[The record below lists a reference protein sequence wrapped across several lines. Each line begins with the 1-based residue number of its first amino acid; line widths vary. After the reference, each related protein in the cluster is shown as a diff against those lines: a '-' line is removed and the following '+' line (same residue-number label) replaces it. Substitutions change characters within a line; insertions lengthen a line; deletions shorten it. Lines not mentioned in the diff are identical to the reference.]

1 MRQQMMPPQQIKH
14 ASKGFTLLETMIA
27 LAVLSIGLL
36 GLAGMLAD
44 SLAYMNGSQANFIA
58 QQKAE
63 QAVEA
68 IYTAKYA
75 SNITW
80 SQVSNNSVSNPQG
93 LFYSTPQ
100 PIRQPGTDGLVN
112 SINDDTAP
120 LDYILLPGPDQMLGT
135 GDDVKELLG
144 NYTRTVQIQNFNG
157 DANLRQI
164 TVTVTYSTGRF
175 NRTYTLVSLISA
187 FD

>member
-1 MRQQMMPPQQIKH
+1 MMRQQQPKH
-14 ASKGFTLLETMIA
+14 ASKGFTLLETMVA
-27 LAVLSIGLL
+27 LAVLAIGVL

-80 SQVSNNSVSNPQG
+80 AQVSNNSVSNPQG

-100 PIRQPGTDGLVN
+100 PIRQPGADGLVN

-120 LDYILLPGPDQMLGT
+120 LDYIQLPGPDQMLGT
-135 GDDVKELLG
+135 GDDVKELLS
-144 NYTRTVQIQNFNG
+144 NYTRTVTIWNYTG
-157 DANLRQI
+157 DSNLRNI
-164 TVTVTYSTGRF
+164 TVTVNYTTGKF
-175 NRTYTLVSLISA
+175 TRTYTLNSVISA

>member
-1 MRQQMMPPQQIKH
+1 MMRQQQIVH

-27 LAVLSIGLL
+27 LAVLAIGVL

-80 SQVSNNSVSNPQG
+80 AQVSNNSVSNPTG
-93 LFYSTPQ
+93 LFFSTPQ
-100 PIRQPGTDGLVN
+100 PLRQPGSDGLVN
-112 SINDDTAP
+112 SINDTGAP
-120 LDYILLPGPDQMLGT
+120 LDYILLPGPDGMLGT
-135 GDDVKELLG
+135 GDDVKELLS
-144 NYTRTVQIQNFNG
+144 NYTETVTITNFAG
-157 DANLRQI
+157 DTNLRSIQ
-164 TVTVTYSTGRF
+164 VTVNYTTGRF
-175 NRTYTLVSLISA
+175 TRSYTLNSLISA